1 MVVRRGL
8 ARSTQPN
15 RSPTGWRQRFLF
27 DSSTAKDAFRAVSTN
42 FRRRHRQKHRRQISR
57 VGRPNVQS
65 YHRRSYANLHDNFRH
80 FDFAGRSNFK
90 FATPAILA
98 NFPASASGRRD
109 FNAKCRSAMEA
120 RLNHRAL
127 RAVKARF
134 NAKFGKAFDVV
145 AILFII
151 ILLLGGAALL
161 LVSQPIGWLVVSLAA
176 WPFMFHIWKKQDL
189 EKLPPAKKPRDLTDI
204 LSGDL
209 LGVLPQNP
217 SPRDLAAAAMQTNGG
232 RFFYAR
238 FGISAQYLPELTSP
252 EPADSD
258 AIWQEA
264 LSIHARLSD
273 QSKTLSSATVT
284 AAIARVEPKVKQI
297 LNALHLDEED
307 MLRGADWFAHLSTL
321 IDSHNAPKLT
331 GGIARD
337 WSFGYIPTLEKFGVN
352 LSARYSRGRSLH
364 TNLETHQELIDQ
376 MISNFSSGGRQN
388 VALIGPIGS
397 GKSTVV
403 ESFAERL
410 MDGSAHIPDNLQ
422 FRQVF
427 ALDAAALISAAAGR
441 GQIENLINQLLVE
454 AYKAKNIILFL
465 DNAQMFFEDATGSVD
480 ISNILQPVLEG
491 GGLRLILALDEQKF
505 LEISQAK
512 PALAASLNRLQVN
525 PPDQNDTLRILEDQ
539 IINLEFQ
546 RKVTFMYQSLTE
558 AYRLS
563 ERYIQDI
570 SQPQKSIQLLESA
583 AGKAEGGLVTAQSVR
598 DAIESTL
605 GVKVGGSVNSA
616 GDEVEREKLL
626 NLESLIHERMIN
638 QTAAVN
644 AVASALRRARAGVRN
659 ESRPIGTFLFLGP
672 TGVGKTELAKSLA
685 AVYFGGE
692 NDIVRIDLNEY
703 VRPDDVA
710 RLIADGATDPNSLSA
725 QVQKNPFSV
734 VLLDEIEKAH
744 TNVLTTLLQVL
755 DEGILRDINNRE
767 ISFRDTILIAT
778 SNAGADRIRQY
789 IDAGYQLDQFQE
801 QFVNDLI
808 ESQQF
813 RPEFLN
819 RFDEIVVF
827 RPLSKEEL
835 LQVVDLI
842 LAGINKNLALQKI
855 TVVVDDDAK
864 KALVDAGY
872 DPRLGARPMRRI
884 VQKTVENI
892 VAEKMLTGELVP
904 GSGLRITLQDL
915 QASGGLE
922 RNLPPAQNPS

>member
-1 MVVRRGL
+1 ME
-8 ARSTQPN
+8 
-15 RSPTGWRQRFLF
+15 
-27 DSSTAKDAFRAVSTN
+27 
-42 FRRRHRQKHRRQISR
+42 
-57 VGRPNVQS
+57 
-65 YHRRSYANLHDNFRH
+65 ANLNYR
-80 FDFAGRSNFK
+80 
-90 FATPAILA
+90 
-98 NFPASASGRRD
+98 
-109 FNAKCRSAMEA
+109 AM
-120 RLNHRAL
+120 RA
-127 RAVKARF
+127 AKARF
-134 NAKFGKAFDVV
+134 NAKFGKIFDML
-145 AILFII
+145 AILSIV

-161 LVSQPIGWLVVSLAA
+161 VVSQAIGWLILSLAA
-176 WPFMFHIWKKQDL
+176 WPLMFHLWKKHDL
-189 EKLPPAKKPRDLTDI
+189 DKLPPAKNPRNLTDI
-204 LSGDL
+204 LAGDL
-209 LGVLPQNP
+209 LGALPQNP
-217 SPRDLAAAAMQTNGG
+217 SPRNLASAVMQTNGG

-238 FGISAQYLPELTSP
+238 FGVSAQYLPELTSP
-252 EPADSD
+252 EPTDADK
-258 AIWQEA
+258 IWQEA
-264 LSIHARLSD
+264 LSIHARLPD
-273 QSKTLSSATVT
+273 QPETLSAATVT
-284 AAIARVEPKVKQI
+284 AALARVEPKVKQI
-297 LNALHLDEED
+297 LNTLHLDEDD
-307 MLRGADWFAHLSTL
+307 MLRGADWFAHLNSL
-321 IDSHNAPKLT
+321 INRHSAPKMT

-352 LSARYSRGRSLH
+352 LSARYARSRSLH
-364 TNLETHQELIDQ
+364 THLETHEELIDQ
-376 MISNFSSGGRQN
+376 MISNFGSGGRQN
-388 VALIGPIGS
+388 VALIGPLGS

-410 MDGSAHIPDNLQ
+410 MDGAAHIPDNLQ

-427 ALDAAALISAAAGR
+427 ALDAAALISAANQR
-441 GQIENLINQLLVE
+441 GQIEGLINQLLVE

-465 DNAQMFFEDATGSVD
+465 DNAQLFFEDATGSVD

-525 PPDQNDTLRILEDQ
+525 SPDQNDTMRILEDQ
-539 IINLEFQ
+539 IIQLEFQ
-546 RKVTFMYQSLTE
+546 RKVTFMYQALTE

-563 ERYIQDI
+563 ERYVQDI

-598 DAIESTL
+598 DSIESTL
-605 GVKVGGSVNSA
+605 GVKVGGSVNA
-616 GDEVEREKLL
+616 GDEAERDKLL
-626 NLESLIHERMIN
+626 NLENLIHERMIN
-638 QTAAVN
+638 QTAAVQ

-685 AVYFGGE
+685 SVYFGGE

-703 VRPDDVA
+703 VRSEDVA
-710 RLIADGATDPNSLSA
+710 RLIADGATDANSLSA

-744 TNVLTTLLQVL
+744 PNVLTTLLQVL

-801 QFVNDLI
+801 QFTNELI
-808 ESQQF
+808 ERQEF

-827 RPLSKEEL
+827 RPLTKEEL

-842 LAGINKNLALQKI
+842 LAGVNKNLALQKI
-855 TVVVDDDAK
+855 TVIVDDDAK
-864 KALVDAGY
+864 RALVDAGY
-872 DPRLGARPMRRI
+872 DPRLGARPMRRV

-892 VAEKMLTGELVP
+892 VAEKMLTGELVA
-904 GSGLRITLQDL
+904 GAGLRISLQDL
-915 QASGGLE
+915 QASGGLG
-922 RNLPPAQNPS
+922 NNPVSAQN